1 MLPKETAP
9 HAEISVAMLNAQEL
23 AGGFFRVYQDLAN
36 RDYHPELNQEIGITD
51 IGTALADGVAEG
63 HVLSATS
70 SGKSLY
76 IAMLAEAAVT
86 AGKRALILVPS
97 IPIGEQ
103 HIGVGNGDKT
113 TGLKRFTSL
122 VDDKKVRSHFGN
134 ARGNATAQ
142 VVVTTY
148 AGFLNEVKNNNAR
161 LGTFDLILAD
171 ECHRSLGPLTS
182 KAVKEYQPD
191 AVRIGFSAT
200 PDFADDRRSEEV
212 FGTAIHEYSL
222 RTAIEDGRTAPI
234 RALIFETGHTLVLNE
249 ARKDITEK
257 ELAPLAQLAE
267 RNAAAIE
274 IVEDLVAD
282 GRQGIIACVPGG
294 RNAHARLMAGL
305 LSQKQANG
313 KQIRAVEVGG
323 HLEPKEQKARLQAFE
338 RGEYDVLTFTKAI
351 EEGWDSNLA
360 SFCLNLAPTTSPLR
374 TTQLLGRVLRPHPDG
389 KESIYIDFVDKT
401 SGIAKQQYTALHA
414 LDIED
419 IDVSRVLGSHRY
431 NAVRPP
437 AALSDISHLFDDE
450 LYSRFMGSQGKLL
463 REVTIPRKLENPLI
477 RHWEKVLTDEGLPAN
492 LPDEF
497 QDEKDMQ
504 KYQTAFDELVHL
516 LGRLPLHEEIM
527 EEIGLRYE
535 LSKPRLERLSNFAIR
550 CSLEEILVEGPSDE
564 NTPRTVM
571 QELLRQEVHSV
582 VKTLTDRESHL
593 INMRFGLIDGDR
605 KTMDE
610 VGREFRLTRERIRQ
624 IESATLSKLR
634 HISRSHRL
642 SIGID
647 MVAEYETDKPVLV
660 NDSPPMPNFGLSGK
674 RIFAPDVPPQNLS
687 WNLEYIDANLS
698 VWEQRFTADAKERL
712 LSTIRGTSVLNV
724 GSLDPDGVYL
734 AGKVSTNADQLKE
747 SIYTVIEELS
757 EYRNG
762 TKSTEIRDY
771 DTTENLIRDGLL
783 DPRIIE
789 LAYGLPGNYHDY
801 LNASDG
807 RSLVARSYYIDL
819 QKTIDERL
827 DFLDA
832 ALRTI
837 SDTDEIGLTGLHK
850 VYSRRQ
856 IANNLYQNLTEQTDK
871 DLEVAQEVLQRLQNG
886 ASGNPEQRAKNLR
899 IAQAQVDYVNRYA
912 IALSEILSD
921 PELDTA
927 PPHIDKRT
935 HPTSRYS
942 R

>member
-9 HAEISVAMLNAQEL
+9 RAEVTAAMLNAQEL

-51 IGTALADGVAEG
+51 IGTALADGIAEG

-103 HIGVGNGDKT
+103 HIGASNGDRA
-113 TGLKRFTSL
+113 TGLNRFTSL

-134 ARGNATAQ
+134 SRGNATAP

-148 AGFLNEVKNNNAR
+148 AGFLNEVKSGKSR
-161 LGTFDLILAD
+161 LGTFDVILAD

-182 KAVKEYQPD
+182 QAVKDYQPD
-191 AVRIGFSAT
+191 AVRIGFTAT
-200 PDFADDRRSEEV
+200 ADFADDRRSEEV
-212 FGTAIHEYSL
+212 FGARIHEYSL
-222 RTAIEDGRTAPI
+222 RAAIEEGRTAPI
-234 RALIFETGHTLVLNE
+234 RALVFETGHTLVLSE

-257 ELAPLAQLAE
+257 ELAPLAHLAE

-294 RNAHARLMAGL
+294 RNAHARLVAGL

-351 EEGWDSNLA
+351 EEGWDSNMA

-431 NAVRPP
+431 NAARPT
-437 AALSDISHLFDDE
+437 AELKDISHLFDDE

-463 REVTIPRKLENPLI
+463 REVTIPRKLENPLV

-497 QDEKDMQ
+497 QDGKDMQ
-504 KYQTAFDELVHL
+504 KYQTAFDELAHL
-516 LGRLPLHEEIM
+516 LGRLPVHEEIM

-535 LSKPRLERLSNFAIR
+535 LSKPRFERLSNFAIR
-550 CSLEEILVEGPSDE
+550 CSLDEILTEGPSDE

-582 VKTLTDRESHL
+582 VKTLTDRESRL

-610 VGREFRLTRERIRQ
+610 VGREFGLTRGRILQ

-642 SIGID
+642 SIGRD
-647 MVAEYETDKPVLV
+647 MVAEYETDEPVLV
-660 NDSPPMPNFGLSGK
+660 DDSPPMPNFGLSGK
-674 RIFAPDVPPQNLS
+674 RVFAPDVPPQSLS
-687 WNLEYIDANLS
+687 WNLEYIDTNLS
-698 VWEQRFTADAKERL
+698 VWEQRFIANAKERL
-712 LSTIRGTSVLNV
+712 LSTIHGTSILKV
-724 GSLDPDGVYL
+724 GSLEPDGVYL

-762 TKSTEIRDY
+762 MERTNIRDHY
-771 DTTENLIRDGLL
+771 SFDYLIKNGQL
-783 DPRIIE
+783 DPRIVE
-789 LAYGLPGNYHDY
+789 LAYGLPESYHDQQSA
-801 LNASDG
+801 LGG
-807 RSLVARSYYIDL
+807 RLLLAQTHYIDL
-819 QKTIDERL
+819 QKAIDERL
-827 DFLDA
+827 DSLEE
-832 ALRTI
+832 ALRSI
-837 SDTDEIGLTGLHK
+837 SDTGDIGSAGFHK
-850 VYSRRQ
+850 VYSRRR
-856 IANNLYQNLTEQTDK
+856 IAENLYQRLTEQTDK

-899 IAQAQVDYVNRYA
+899 IAQAQLDYANRHA
-912 IALSEILSD
+912 IALSEILSEA
-921 PELDTA
+921 ELDSA
-927 PPHIDKRT
+927 PPLIDKRT
-935 HPTSRYS
+935 TSLI
-942 R
+942 